1 MKDDIEALVAGV
13 IAIVASVLLS
23 AVACFALGL
32 FAKLVWIPLSMGWNL
47 L

>member
-13 IAIVASVLLS
+13 IAIVVSVLLT
-23 AVACFALGL
+23 AVACFAFGL
-32 FAKLVWIPLSMGWNL
+32 FAKLLWIPFVMGWSL